1 VFGPTFKRWFFKIN
15 QVNMKHDTFDAMY
28 KIKEIVDSLKAQR
41 STQLH
46 LMYVE
51 MKLEEPLIKIA
62 LDLDCD
68 RAFLDE
74 VLAIVPK
81 ITTPTWRGFVA
92 NVKKAMCLD
101 NLDAIQLP
109 FQCKIDGSSSGR

>member
-1 VFGPTFKRWFFKIN
+1 
-15 QVNMKHDTFDAMY
+15 M
-28 KIKEIVDSLKAQR
+28 DSLKAER

-51 MKLEEPLIKIA
+51 MKLGKPSNKIA
-62 LDLDCD
+62 LDLDYD

-74 VLAIVPK
+74 NLAIAPK

-92 NVKKAMCLD
+92 NIKKAICLD
-101 NLDAIQLP
+101 NLDAIQLH
-109 FQCKIDGSSSGR
+109 KI